1 MTEPLSSGVESRPH
15 CSNWHVHDLGNLF
28 VAQLFH
34 FAKDERRAEFVGQL
48 GEQLFNNDSVLYGP
62 TLMVLDRIEFDE
74 LCALQPQ
81 PVHTKTHADLIKV
94 AREGAVLSQFVDLSK
109 SLEEGLLSHVFR
121 LMAVAQQVCGRPDK
135 TTSVSGNKH
144 PEGVFIAQPTS
155 SHPLALL
162 SRLVGNRSGNHSIF
176 EHCWNLGHVIVHD
189 GTARRQSSIRNS
201 SGKLGWMPFFWLS
214 DPGLPVRTERIE
226 LAQVSVSATQDRLEA
241 VGKVQEIDPVRQIWT
256 YTEGVVARFG
266 PTTVYADR
274 LEIHRAP
281 VDQYGIA
288 RGNVR
293 VEDPEGTIRANYL
306 IFWFGPKKGPDGQ
319 IAAADQVEIDL
330 ATFQG
335 RAESAVIREGLWEFL
350 NVSGTNCRRPL
361 PLYEIKAKRLLI
373 RPGKD
378 GALIEPRLTI
388 LGRNIGRFPNRNF
401 SLDQRNEGLQL
412 PSVGYRAGA
421 GLGIAWSSS
430 FLLGDQALIRFDFS
444 VYPRALPSYGV
455 TYSHSFLSAKQSM
468 AKFVS
473 DSELRERFRT
483 SFFDDI
489 RVENP
494 DSAGNNIRKNR
505 NAVTI
510 QSIWNTASSARLDSE
525 RFSKAI
531 DLTFDRSGPVGPF
544 GIALQMKGQKI
555 KRDDDEFIDRG
566 LVSLSLQFPKW
577 TLSKGL
583 WTDVRVDS
591 FGKVGG
597 SGTFGWARG
606 QAGLVYE
613 PIPQFRMAG
622 AYVQGLESGQ
632 SDYLADRLVSKR
644 ALHLRAD
651 LSLGGTKLSF
661 LSKFDQD
668 RRTWYDKEWSAS
680 QEVGCLEVF
689 MVRREFPRDYVLGVR
704 LRLDDF
710 TSRLKKRKL
719 ERTRPV
725 ETQAISRTK
734 G

>member
-1 MTEPLSSGVESRPH
+1 
-15 CSNWHVHDLGNLF
+15 
-28 VAQLFH
+28 
-34 FAKDERRAEFVGQL
+34 
-48 GEQLFNNDSVLYGP
+48 
-62 TLMVLDRIEFDE
+62 
-74 LCALQPQ
+74 
-81 PVHTKTHADLIKV
+81 
-94 AREGAVLSQFVDLSK
+94 
-109 SLEEGLLSHVFR
+109 
-121 LMAVAQQVCGRPDK
+121 
-135 TTSVSGNKH
+135 
-144 PEGVFIAQPTS
+144 
-155 SHPLALL
+155 
-162 SRLVGNRSGNHSIF
+162 
-176 EHCWNLGHVIVHD
+176 
-189 GTARRQSSIRNS
+189 
-201 SGKLGWMPFFWLS
+201 MPFFWPS

-226 LAQVSVSATQDRLEA
+226 LPQIPVSVAQDRLEA
-241 VGKVQEIDPVRQIWT
+241 FGKVQEIDPVRQIWT
-256 YTEGVVARFG
+256 YTEGVVARYG
-266 PTTVYADR
+266 PTTVFADR

-281 VDQYGIA
+281 EDQYGIA

-293 VEDPEGTIRANYL
+293 VEDPEGTIRANYF

-319 IAAADQVEIDL
+319 IAAADQLEIEL
-330 ATFQG
+330 GSFQG
-335 RAESAVIREGLWEFL
+335 RAESAVLREGVWEFL

-378 GALIEPRLTI
+378 GALIEPHLTI

-412 PSVGYRAGA
+412 PTIGYRAGA

-430 FLLGDQALIRFDFS
+430 FLLSDQELMHFDFS
-444 VYPRALPSYGV
+444 VYPKALPSYGV

-494 DSAGNNIRKNR
+494 DSAGNGIRKNR

-531 DLTFDRSGPVGPF
+531 DATYDRSGPAGPF
-544 GIALQMKGQKI
+544 GIAFQMKGQKI
-555 KRDDDEFIDRG
+555 KRDDEEFIDRG
-566 LVSLSLQFPKW
+566 LASLSLQFPKW
-577 TLSKGL
+577 ELSKGL
-583 WTDVRVDS
+583 WSDVRIDS

-606 QAGLVYE
+606 QAGLVFE
-613 PIPQFRMAG
+613 PVPQIRLAG
-622 AYVQGLESGQ
+622 AYVQGFESGP

-644 ALHLRAD
+644 AVHLRAD
-651 LSLGGTKLSF
+651 LKLGGTKLSV

-668 RRTWYDKEWSAS
+668 RRAWYDKEWSAS
-680 QEVGCLEVF
+680 QAVGCFEVF
-689 MVRREFPRDYVLGVR
+689 MVRREFPRDYILGVR

-725 ETQAISRTK
+725 EPQTISRTK